1 MIDKNKLLANPNSSA
16 NTPIT
21 GNFFLRANRK
31 LVSIH
36 SFLKGSLAQKKARK
50 LKERR
55 DSEKKD
61 RERNE
66 TRLEQQKTGKKG
78 GKMSVPSMKG
88 PGIIG
93 WFKNFIGKT
102 LLGFFAIKLLNVLP
116 ALTKILP
123 ALNATANFLA
133 STGMFLVDS
142 IATFIDIGYS
152 AIDSTKG
159 LLRNIGGENLEML
172 FDKFT
177 SAIGTVIDVLII
189 ASLVRNVGGLRGA
202 RAGGRGPFGFSIDL
216 PGRRK
221 AKPKRDR
228 VKESLSSGG
237 AGGTGGFAL
246 GREIEKQRLEELKEK
261 YNKRDQKIL
270 EARKARVERQKAV
283 ITRSPLG
290 RKRTES
296 EARRA
301 FARQAVAAQEKVYL
315 AQGYSRMEA
324 NKAARNFVKS
334 TFPAGMGEVRATTSL
349 LQQRRLAEIAKRKRL
364 LSKSAALPPATQA
377 ISDQELLRALGL
389 DDFGDPPIQGPKP
402 APIDD
407 PQFKAMQ
414 KAKKD
419 RDFFERTGQD
429 LDPKA
434 REAARAQVRADMLND
449 DLFKK
454 AFGKPISQATFGERE
469 LFMEMMKSPKKGRV
483 FARGAK
489 RSFRRA
495 AVKGLGAKNFK
506 GLLKFI
512 SPYTK
517 RIALIGPLLDF
528 GINLLLGES
537 IGRAAGKAVF
547 AGLLGAVGTGFGLL
561 AAPLLGP
568 FAPLGPIIGA
578 TIGGIG
584 GDMLGGFLYDVVTNK
599 IKIPSVFT
607 TSLDP
612 IKAIQDF
619 LKPTPSIKEEFGGE
633 TDEQKAARDNR
644 SFFEKL
650 SDPTN
655 VMGRIKPPS
664 QPQTPSVPPRS
675 MPLGGKVNF
684 GSLLDLV
691 TSGEG
696 GLNSVNRGNAGDT
709 PGGAKSILGKNLT
722 DMTVDEVYAQQYPY
736 GAGLNAVGKYQIIPS
751 TMKEFITYLRSQG
764 IDTSKRKF
772 DASIQ
777 NMFGPYS
784 ITQKR
789 EKVGRFLKG
798 DTSVSLDTAQLE
810 LAAEYASIGVP
821 YDMKKGSY
829 NGKYPLRDIK
839 KGESLYSGV
848 GSNYAP
854 AAHTEQ
860 IRSMLRQL
868 REQAPYEK
876 AQAAPTFFINRTR
889 LFALAAGE
897 QTTPPVSTP
906 PVASANPYS
915 TLYAG

>member
-202 RAGGRGPFGFSIDL
+202 RAAGGRGPFGFSIDL
-216 PGRRK
+216 PGKTK

-237 AGGTGGFAL
+237 AGGIGGFEA
-246 GREIEKQRLEELKEK
+246 GRELERERLKNLQEK
-261 YNKRDQKIL
+261 YNIRDQKIL
-270 EARKARVERQKAV
+270 EAREARSKRQKDI

-290 RKRTES
+290 RKRTEI

-301 FARQAVAAQEKVYL
+301 FTRQAVAAQEKVYL

-324 NKAARNFVKS
+324 NKAARKFVKS
-334 TFPAGMGEVRATTSL
+334 TFPAGMGVADETTSL
-349 LQQRRLAEIAKRKRL
+349 LQRRRAAEIAKRKRL
-364 LSKSAALPPATQA
+364 LSKSAVIPTTF
-377 ISDQELLRALGL
+377 DQELLRALGL
-389 DDFGDPPIQGPKP
+389 DDVDLPPVQGPDP
-402 APIDD
+402 APPDD
-407 PQFKAMQ
+407 PQFKAME
-414 KAKKD
+414 KAKRD

-434 REAARAQVRADMLND
+434 REAARAQVRADMLKD

-454 AFGKPISQATFGERE
+454 AFGKPISQATSGERE

-495 AVKGLGAKNFK
+495 AIKGLGAKNFK
-506 GLLKFI
+506 GLLNFI

-547 AGLLGAVGTGFGLL
+547 AGLLGAVGTGLGLL

-584 GDMLGGFLYDVVTNK
+584 GDMLGGFLYDVVTNN
-599 IKIPSVFT
+599 IKLPSLFT
-607 TSLDP
+607 LNP

-619 LKPTPSIKEEFGGE
+619 LKPTPSIQEEFGGE

-655 VMGRIKPPS
+655 VMGRIKKPPS

-751 TMKEFITYLRSQG
+751 TMREFITYLRSQG

-789 EKVGRFLKG
+789 EKVGYFLKG

-906 PVASANPYS
+906 PVASVNPYS
-915 TLYAG
+915 TLYKG